1 MPQWLLLT
9 ITFVLGMI
17 AGAMLRGRRDETPP
31 APPRF
36 PPGSLPDLE
45 EEVRR
50 LMAERKKI
58 EAIKL
63 YRETTGVGLKEAK
76 EAVEALDRA

>member
-31 APPRF
+31 EPPRF
-36 PPGSLPDLE
+36 APGSLPDLE
-45 EEVRR
+45 EEVHR
-50 LMAERKKI
+50 LMGERRKI

-76 EAVEALDRA
+76 EAVEAIDRA